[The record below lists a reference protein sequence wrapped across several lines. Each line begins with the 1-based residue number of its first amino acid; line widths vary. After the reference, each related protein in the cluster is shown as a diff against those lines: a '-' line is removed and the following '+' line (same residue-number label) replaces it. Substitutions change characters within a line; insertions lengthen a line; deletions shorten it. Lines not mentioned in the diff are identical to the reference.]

1 MSTRRALDV
10 LPREEDLP
18 GAGWLAIDEGFGSNR
33 DDPDLGPGELI
44 DCVGEEFPD
53 DDEILESA
61 ATPHY
66 LRPPGRLLHGFA
78 VLCASD
84 DAARRAVE
92 VLDSWRFAECLGRSV
107 AADLADPGFEAELL
121 QVDVGVTEQGH
132 RVRFTGGTI
141 EGVRVVHLDV
151 VCIRDDD
158 AVGLLWFAD
167 TPEPFPTEDV
177 DSVVERIYAR

>member
-1 MSTRRALDV
+1 MSAHRAADV

-18 GAGWLAIDEGFGSNR
+18 GPGWLAIDEGFGSDR
-33 DDPDLGPGELI
+33 DDLHLGPGELI

-66 LRPPGRLLHGFA
+66 VRPPGRLLHGFA

-84 DAARRAVE
+84 AAAERAVSA
-92 VLDSWRFAECLGRSV
+92 LDSWRFADCLGRSV
-107 AADLADPGFEAELL
+107 AADLADPALEAELL
-121 QVDVGVTEQGH
+121 QVDVDVTEHGH

-141 EGVRVVHLDV
+141 EGLRGVHLDV
-151 VCIRDDD
+151 VCVREDR

-167 TPEPFPTEDV
+167 TPAPFPADEV
-177 DSVVERIYAR
+177 DAVVERIYAR

>member
-1 MSTRRALDV
+1 MTTLEVPKALHRGESE
-10 LPREEDLP
+10 LP
-18 GAGWLAIDEGFGSNR
+18 FVN
-33 DDPDLGPGELI
+33 LGDGTELQ
-44 DCVGEEFPD
+44 
-53 DDEILESA
+53 
-61 ATPHY
+61 
-66 LRPPGRLLHGFA
+66 
-78 VLCASD
+78 
-84 DAARRAVE
+84 
-92 VLDSWRFAECLGRSV
+92 
-107 AADLADPGFEAELL
+107 LL
-121 QVDVGVTEQGH
+121 QVDVDVTEQGH

>member
-1 MSTRRALDV
+1 MSAPRANDV

-18 GAGWLAIDEGFGSNR
+18 GPGWLAIDEGFGSNR
-33 DDPDLGPGELI
+33 DDPESSPGGLI
-44 DCVGEEFPD
+44 DCVGEEFPN

-66 LRPPGRLLHGFA
+66 VRPPGRLLHGFA

-84 DAARRAVE
+84 RAAEQAVS
-92 VLDSWRFAECLGRSV
+92 VLDSWRFADCLGRSV
-107 AADLADPGFEAELL
+107 AADLADPAVEAELL
-121 QVDVGVTEQGH
+121 EVDVEATDQGH

-151 VCIRDDD
+151 VCIRDDR

-167 TPEPFPTEDV
+167 TPAPFPTDEV
-177 DSVVERIYAR
+177 VAVVERIHAR